1 MSQTDEIKSKLDIVG
16 YIQQYASLKRAGR
29 TYKACCP
36 FHSEKTP
43 SFVVNPDKQTWRCFG
58 ACNEGGDIFTFAQKY
73 HHWSFSEALEELGRL
88 AGVEVRPQSPLDRQ
102 KEERRERLR
111 GLMKA
116 ASDYYHA
123 QLLNGS
129 SASVDVLRYAKEKRG
144 FSDET
149 ITRYQIGY
157 APQGWQHLHDEFIK
171 LGYSEEDLLEVG
183 LLSKNE
189 AGRVYD
195 RFRHRLMIPIRDEK
209 GRVIAFG
216 ARALNPDDNPKYLN
230 SPKTILFDK
239 SHTLFGLD
247 VAKQTIL
254 GSEIAVIVEGYMD
267 AIQAHQAGFLNVV
280 AQMGTALTEHQVKLL
295 APRYAKKIIL
305 ALDSDVAG
313 QSATRKSI
321 ETVREVLQA
330 DYISTLLVDIHVL
343 QIPGAKDPDD
353 LIRENPQMWD
363 ELVSNSMPA
372 VKFVI
377 STETAEFPQ
386 GLDVLQVPL
395 WKREETAR
403 RIVPIIATVKDL
415 NIRDDNMKL
424 LSQRL
429 SINYSLL
436 NSWAEKFRVDNQ
448 RSYERK
454 VKGQST
460 ASPKSQQILSD
471 EQKSSDLY
479 MTFASDDIDK
489 MVPIP
494 PDEEE
499 TTNLVWLDE
508 PPLADLSLLV
518 HPPEEDFLSA
528 IEPSGDVKVEGEWD
542 WTPIELPKPE
552 PVKPPKLT
560 AERAL
565 EAYFLKILLK
575 SSNIYYQINR
585 KLRSLANYDEI
596 LLEDTLSE
604 LLPRDFFANDYQ
616 IVMRLF
622 IEAMGQQDQ
631 DVIDY
636 IKANSPQSIHPVL
649 TQLLNMDAATE
660 VKRQLNHK
668 FIADVQASAQN
679 IMLELTDEQIMRE
692 SMIVALR
699 LRRSRLLQELQEY
712 KIMLSD
718 LDSKEDEQLLQEI
731 RIRVKYVAKA
741 MGAIDKGIQEVQK
754 M

>member
-1 MSQTDEIKSKLDIVG
+1 LSQTDEIKSKLDIVG

-88 AGVEVRPQSPLDRQ
+88 AGVDVRPQSPLDRQ
-102 KEERRERLR
+102 KEERRDRLR

-129 SASVDVLRYAKEKRG
+129 SASADILRYAKEKRG
-144 FSDET
+144 FTDET

-230 SPKTILFDK
+230 SPQTILFDK

-247 VAKQTIL
+247 VAKQTIS
-254 GSEIAVIVEGYMD
+254 GSEVAVIVEGYMD

-280 AQMGTALTEHQVKLL
+280 AQMGTAFTEHQVKLL

-330 DYISTLLVDIHVL
+330 DYGARHSVDIRVL
-343 QIPGAKDPDD
+343 QIPDAKDPDD
-353 LIRENPQMWD
+353 LIRENPDKWA
-363 ELVSNSMPA
+363 ELVMTAQSA
-372 VKFVI
+372 VQFVI
-377 STETAEFPQ
+377 HTETVDLPKGIE
-386 GLDVLQVPL
+386 VRQVPL
-395 WKREETAR
+395 WEREAIAKRVLPIISVSQNAIIR
-403 RIVPIIATVKDL
+403 RENLQQLATRLYLDYTQLLTWAENLKDDVAQKKNLRVLPPVPSKSDMPDEPPPLDLSALAPPPDDHSEIVPI
-415 NIRDDNMKL
+415 
-424 LSQRL
+424 
-429 SINYSLL
+429 
-436 NSWAEKFRVDNQ
+436 
-448 RSYERK
+448 
-454 VKGQST
+454 
-460 ASPKSQQILSD
+460 
-471 EQKSSDLY
+471 
-479 MTFASDDIDK
+479 
-489 MVPIP
+489 PIP
-494 PDEEE
+494 PQE
-499 TTNLVWLDE
+499 T
-508 PPLADLSLLV
+508 
-518 HPPEEDFLSA
+518 
-528 IEPSGDVKVEGEWD
+528 SGKSEWD
-542 WTPIELPKPE
+542 WQPIVLH
-552 PVKPPKLT
+552 KPPKIT

-565 EAYFLKILLK
+565 EAHCLKMLLK
-575 SSNIYYQINR
+575 LPTVYYQINR
-585 KLRSLANYDEI
+585 KLRSLANHDEI
-596 LLEDTLSE
+596 LLKDTLSE

-616 IVMRLF
+616 MVMRLF
-622 IEAMGQQDQ
+622 IEAIEQQDQ
-631 DVIDY
+631 EAIEYVQ
-636 IKANSPQSIHPVL
+636 ANSTQSLKSVVD
-649 TQLLNMDAATE
+649 QLFNTDATAD

-668 FIADVQASAQN
+668 FIADIQASAQN
-679 IMLELTDEQIMRE
+679 MMLELTDEQMMRE

>member
-73 HHWSFSEALEELGRL
+73 HHWGFSEALEELGKL
-88 AGVEVRPQSPLDRQ
+88 AGVDVRPQSPLDRQ

-116 ASDYYHA
+116 ASDYYHT

-129 SASVDVLRYAKEKRG
+129 SGSEDVLRYAKEKRG
-144 FSDET
+144 FTDET

-195 RFRHRLMIPIRDEK
+195 RFRHRLMIPICDEK

-230 SPKTILFDK
+230 SPQTILFDK

-247 VAKQTIL
+247 VAKQTIS

-321 ETVREVLQA
+321 ETVREVIQA
-330 DYISTLLVDIHVL
+330 DYGARHSVDIRVL
-343 QIPGAKDPDD
+343 QIPDAKDPDD
-353 LIRENPQMWD
+353 LIRENPDKWA
-363 ELVSNSMPA
+363 ELVMTAQSA
-372 VKFVI
+372 VQFVI
-377 STETAEFPQ
+377 NTETA
-386 GLDVLQVPL
+386 GLPKGIEVRQVPL
-395 WKREETAR
+395 WEREALAKRVLPIMSASQNAIIR
-403 RIVPIIATVKDL
+403 RENLQQLATRLYLDYTQ
-415 NIRDDNMKL
+415 L
-424 LSQRL
+424 LT
-429 SINYSLL
+429 
-436 NSWAEKFRVDNQ
+436 WAENLKDEVVNKKNLRVLPPLPSKSDMPDEPPPLDLSVVAPPPDDHDGVIPIPIPPQ
-448 RSYERK
+448 ETS
-454 VKGQST
+454 
-460 ASPKSQQILSD
+460 SPKS
-471 EQKSSDLY
+471 
-479 MTFASDDIDK
+479 
-489 MVPIP
+489 
-494 PDEEE
+494 
-499 TTNLVWLDE
+499 
-508 PPLADLSLLV
+508 
-518 HPPEEDFLSA
+518 
-528 IEPSGDVKVEGEWD
+528 EWD
-542 WTPIELPKPE
+542 WQPIVLH
-552 PVKPPKLT
+552 KPPKIT

-565 EAYFLKILLK
+565 EAYCLKILLK
-575 SSNIYYQINR
+575 SPNVYYQINR
-585 KLRSLANYDEI
+585 KLRSLANHDEI
-596 LLEDTLSE
+596 LLKDTLSE

-616 IVMRLF
+616 MVMRLF
-622 IEAMGQQDQ
+622 IEGMGQQDQ
-631 DVIDY
+631 EAIDY
-636 IKANSPQSIHPVL
+636 VQANSTQSLKGVVE
-649 TQLLNMDAATE
+649 QLLNSNAATE

-668 FIADVQASAQN
+668 FIADVQSSAQN
-679 IMLELTDEQIMRE
+679 MMLELTDEQIMRE